1 MSKTL
6 FNFKRNYRSLHRFDN
21 LQCIFPS
28 PSFSATALSSEEWIT
43 LCIWSWLTLVTEIM
57 CVAHE
62 KMTLLLSLLDHYGV
76 LQRRQKDGI
85 LSEFSKGGVDV
96 LPYPFFTAQ
105 PNSQSK
111 LSLVL
116 TYHHS
121 QLLECVDFFGRLLV
135 VEAALWRSL
144 LSLLSFAMS
153 SNHGKM
159 GQTFRK
165 K

>member
-1 MSKTL
+1 M
-6 FNFKRNYRSLHRFDN
+6 
-21 LQCIFPS
+21 
-28 PSFSATALSSEEWIT
+28 A
-43 LCIWSWLTLVTEIM
+43 
-57 CVAHE
+57 
-62 KMTLLLSLLDHYGV
+62 LLLSLLDHYGV

-121 QLLECVDFFGRLLV
+121 QLLECVDFLGDFWWWKLPYEDHSFLFCPLQCHQIM
-135 VEAALWRSL
+135 EKWDK
-144 LSLLSFAMS
+144 LSVKNNIFVS
-153 SNHGKM
+153 G
-159 GQTFRK
+159 
-165 K
+165 

>member
-1 MSKTL
+1 
-6 FNFKRNYRSLHRFDN
+6 
-21 LQCIFPS
+21 
-28 PSFSATALSSEEWIT
+28 
-43 LCIWSWLTLVTEIM
+43 M

-62 KMTLLLSLLDHYGV
+62 KVALLLSILDHYGV

-135 VEAALWRSL
+135 VEAAL
-144 LSLLSFAMS
+144 
-153 SNHGKM
+153 
-159 GQTFRK
+159 
-165 K
+165 